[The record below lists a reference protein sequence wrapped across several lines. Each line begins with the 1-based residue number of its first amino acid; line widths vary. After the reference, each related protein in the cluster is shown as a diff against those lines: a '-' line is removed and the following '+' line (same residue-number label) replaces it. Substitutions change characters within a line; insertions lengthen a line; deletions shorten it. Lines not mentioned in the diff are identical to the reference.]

1 MSFGCLIHVKALSS
15 FGFHISHALMY
26 IIMIIRM
33 FSNISTLYAW
43 RYITNESSLVTII
56 NNFVLKKIACIYSE
70 ESDEMVHESSFWK
83 NIDAK
88 LL

>member
-1 MSFGCLIHVKALSS
+1 
-15 FGFHISHALMY
+15 
-26 IIMIIRM
+26 MIKRM

-43 RYITNESSLVTII
+43 RYITNASSLVTII

-70 ESDEMVHESSFWK
+70 ESNEMVHESSFWK

>member
-1 MSFGCLIHVKALSS
+1 
-15 FGFHISHALMY
+15 MY
-26 IIMIIRM
+26 KVMIIRM
-33 FSNISTLYAW
+33 FSNISTFYAW
-43 RYITNESSLVTII
+43 RYINNESSFETII

>member
-1 MSFGCLIHVKALSS
+1 MPFGCLIHVKALSFIAFS
-15 FGFHISHALMY
+15 FSTCINVHNNDNKNVFQHINFLCIAL
-26 IIMIIRM
+26 
-33 FSNISTLYAW
+33 
-43 RYITNESSLVTII
+43 SSLVTII

>member
-1 MSFGCLIHVKALSS
+1 
-15 FGFHISHALMY
+15 
-26 IIMIIRM
+26 MIIRI

-43 RYITNESSLVTII
+43 RYITDESSLVTII
-56 NNFVLKKIACIYSE
+56 NNFVLKKKACIYSE
-70 ESDEMVHESSFWK
+70 ESDEMVQESSFWK